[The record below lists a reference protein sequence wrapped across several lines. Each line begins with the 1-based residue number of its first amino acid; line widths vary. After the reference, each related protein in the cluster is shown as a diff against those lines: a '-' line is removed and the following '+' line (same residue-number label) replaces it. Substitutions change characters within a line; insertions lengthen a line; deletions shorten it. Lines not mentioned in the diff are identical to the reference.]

1 MRASKFSASL
11 AVIAL
16 LAGCGGGGGGGGSGG
31 NTGTTPTPSPT
42 ATTAQC
48 SISAQQDFVRQTLE
62 ANYLFPD
69 LLDLTVNKAN
79 YSDVQSYVDALVAPA
94 RAQSRDR
101 FFSYV
106 TSIAQENAF
115 QQSGA
120 SAGFGFRLR
129 YDTDNRRLFVIETFE
144 GTAALGANV
153 DRGTEILAIGT
164 SSSNLTTVATLYANG
179 GAAAVSDALGPSTAG
194 TTRVLRI
201 VDQTGATREVSLT
214 KTDYSLDPVS
224 DRYGARIINDG
235 GKQVG
240 YINLRTFSVAS
251 AETDLNNAFA
261 QFRAAGVTELIID
274 LRYNGGGLIR
284 IAERFADLLG
294 RNLSGQ
300 VFEQIVFRPSRAA
313 DNSTYRFAPNGNSI
327 APTKIAFITTRASA
341 SASELLINGIKPYV
355 SNIALIGDNTFGKP
369 VGQEA
374 FDLTACDLRFRAV
387 TLEVRNAEN
396 FGGYYTGLAQFV
408 PNTCRAADDITRQ
421 LGDPAETMIM
431 TALDYLGGRSCTP
444 ITGGTGT
451 AAVRESGLLLPY
463 VGDRTPTQHEVPGAY

>member
-16 LAGCGGGGGGGGSGG
+16 LAGCGGGGGGGG
-31 NTGTTPTPSPT
+31 NTGNVPTPTPSS
-42 ATTAQC
+42 TTAQC
-48 SISAQQDFVRQTLE
+48 SLSAQQDFVRNTLE
-62 ANYLFPD
+62 TNYLFPE
-69 LLDLTVNKAN
+69 LLDLSVNKAS
-79 YSDVQSYVDALVAPA
+79 YSDLQSYIDALVAPA
-94 RAQSRDR
+94 RAQQRDR
-101 FFSYV
+101 FFSYA
-106 TSIAQENAF
+106 TSIAEETAF
-115 QQSGA
+115 QNSGA

-144 GTAALGANV
+144 GTAALAGNV
-153 DRGTEILAIGT
+153 DRGTEIVGIGT
-164 SSSNLTTVATLYANG
+164 TAANIVSVNSIFASG
-179 GAAAVSDALGPSTAG
+179 GAAAVSEALGPSTAG

-201 VDQTGATREVSLT
+201 IDQTGATRDVSLT
-214 KTDYSLDPVS
+214 KTDYALDPVS

-300 VFEQIVFRPSRAA
+300 VFEQITFRPSRAA
-313 DNSTYRFAPNGNSI
+313 DNSVYRFAPNGNSI
-327 APTKIAFITTRASA
+327 APTKIAFITSRSSA

-355 SNIALIGDNTFGKP
+355 RDIALIGDNTFGKP

-374 FDLTACDLRFRAV
+374 FDLAACDLRFRAV
-387 TLEVRNAEN
+387 TLEVRNSEN
-396 FGGYYTGLAQFV
+396 FGGYYAGLAPFV
-408 PNTCRAADDITRQ
+408 PTTCRAADTLNAQ
-421 LGDPAETMIM
+421 LGDPRETQISV
-431 TALDYLGGRSCTP
+431 ALDFLAGRSCTP
-444 ITGGTGT
+444 ITTGTGT
-451 AAVRESGLLLPY
+451 AAVRDSGLLLPS
-463 VGDRTPTQHEVPGAY
+463 VGDRTATQHEVPGAY